1 MAEVLITLGIIGVV
15 AAMTI
20 PTLIT
25 KVQHIQ
31 YRVAYRK
38 AYSVINQALKTMADD
53 GEVLDLNIITGHGAY
68 NIGENFKKLATYYI
82 KTSQTCFDNNAD
94 KCWVCE
100 TGEAGYLYGGAPKW
114 LGCWKASYAFIDMNG
129 TGWYLYNNV
138 EFPILIDV
146 NGNRGPNQLGRDRF
160 VFRFANSMEQNKV
173 YDIEINSV
181 IPWHDIKGKTRWC
194 PQGNCLYKTWIQG
207 NK

>member
-38 AYSVINQALKTMADD
+38 AYSIINQALKTMIDD
-53 GEVLDLNIITGHGAY
+53 GETIDLPGEWAFAV
-68 NIGENFKKLATYYI
+68 GENFKKLGTNYI
-82 KTSQTCFDNNAD
+82 KTSQTCFDKNAD
-94 KCWVCE
+94 KCWVCD
-100 TGEAGYLYGGAPKW
+100 TGEAGYPRASEPDW
-114 LGCWKASYAFIDMNG
+114 LGCNRNSYTFIDMNG
-129 TGWYLYNNV
+129 TVWHLYANH
-138 EFPILIDV
+138 EWPILIDV
-146 NGNRGPNQLGRDRF
+146 NGSRGPNQLGRDRF
-160 VFRFANSMEQNKV
+160 VFRFANSMELNK
-173 YDIEINSV
+173 YYGIEINSV
-181 IPWHDIKGKTRWC
+181 IPWDDIKGKTRWC

>member
-1 MAEVLITLGIIGVV
+1 M
-15 AAMTI
+15 
-20 PTLIT
+20 T

-31 YRVAYRK
+31 YRVAYKK

-53 GEVLDLNIITGHGAY
+53 GEATNLPNGWSPV
-68 NIGENFKKLATYYI
+68 IGENFKKLATYYI

-94 KCWVCE
+94 KCWVCDS
-100 TGEAGYLYGGAPKW
+100 GEAGYIRGTGATKW
-114 LGCWKASYAFIDMNG
+114 LGCLKSSYAFIDMNG
-129 TGWYLYNNV
+129 IQWYLYSNE

-160 VFRFANSMEQNKV
+160 VLKFANSMEQNKYYGV
-173 YDIEINSV
+173 EINSV
-181 IPWHDIKGKTRWC
+181 IPWVDIKYKDRWC

>member
-38 AYSVINQALKTMADD
+38 AYSVINQALKAMADD
-53 GEVLDLNIITGHGAY
+53 GEVVYIPHGWEPVIA
-68 NIGENFKKLATYYI
+68 ENFRKLGTNYI
-82 KTSQTCFDNNAD
+82 KTSQTCFHDNTD
-94 KCWVCE
+94 KCWVCD
-100 TGEAGYLYGGAPKW
+100 TGEAGYPLTSGPDW
-114 LGCWKASYAFIDMNG
+114 LGCNRNGYAFIDMNG
-129 TGWYLYNNV
+129 TVWYLYAKN
-138 EFPILIDV
+138 EWPILIDV
-146 NGNRGPNQLGRDRF
+146 NGSRGPNQLGRDRF
-160 VFRFANSMEQNKV
+160 VFRFANSMELNNYYV
-173 YDIEINSV
+173 IDINSV
-181 IPWHDIKGKTRWC
+181 IPWDDIKGKTRWC